1 MDKAEQLLQAHL
13 QFELERWTGEAA
25 PAALDELLEQLWD
38 WAGQTR
44 LEDLLPAATAVE
56 TIRRWIDDWYLP
68 DTVSLLI
75 GNVAKRL
82 IHLPVNADTRLGDV
96 LDDQLIEAGTDLI
109 VELKRLRES
118 LISQATESPVYAM
131 LISNVMYSGIR
142 DYLTGE
148 SSVAQKLPGMSRVL
162 KSGAAA
168 LNKRVPGLEGA
179 IEERLRKYIEGNTE
193 KTIRGSRKFLLEA
206 LNEDAI
212 RDLSERIWERSKN
225 TQLTVADMLSDEE
238 IDRLVSFVLAIWED
252 LRQTEY
258 IQELITEGVYGF
270 YDGYG
275 GESVQVLLE
284 HIGLSREGLA
294 FEMRSLMPEL
304 LANAHS
310 SGLLRSWLEP
320 RLRAFYA
327 SPACTEILAA
337 PED

>member
-13 QFELERWTGEAA
+13 QFELARWTGESA
-25 PAALDELLEQLWD
+25 PEALEELLDQLWD

-44 LEDLLPAATAVE
+44 LEDLLPAASAVD

-68 DTVSLLI
+68 DTVSVLI
-75 GNVAKRL
+75 GNVTKRL
-82 IHLPVNADTRLGDV
+82 IHLPVNGETRLGDV

-118 LISQATESPVYAM
+118 LITQATQSPVYAM

-168 LNKRVPGLEGA
+168 LNRRVPGLEGA
-179 IEERLRKYIEGNTE
+179 IEERLRRYIEANTS
-193 KTIRGSRKFLLEA
+193 KTIRGSREFLLEA
-206 LNEDAI
+206 LNDEAI
-212 RDLSERIWERSKN
+212 RDLSDRIWDSSKDA
-225 TQLTVADMLSDEE
+225 QLTVSELLSDDE

-275 GESVQVLLE
+275 SENIQLLLE
-284 HIGLSREGLA
+284 HIGLSRDGLA
-294 FEMRSLMPEL
+294 AELQSLMPEL

-310 SGLLRSWLEP
+310 TGLLETWLEP

-327 SPACTEILAA
+327 SPACAEILAG
-337 PED
+337 PD